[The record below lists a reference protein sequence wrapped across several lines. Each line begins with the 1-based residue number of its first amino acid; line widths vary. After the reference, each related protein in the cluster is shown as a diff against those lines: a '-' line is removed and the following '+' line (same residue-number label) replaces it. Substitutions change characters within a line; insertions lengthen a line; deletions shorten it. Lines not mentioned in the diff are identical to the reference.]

1 MTQIGLLILIYLI
14 YNKDSIKKLYLS
26 LNKSYVFM
34 IILPIPGYKELLG
47 NDHREDQQSDT
58 TLFLLMGP
66 GRSGKTTYCKSF
78 FESHLKIGK
87 KGIFVSSTL
96 TKRQYQKLFNGLAS
110 IIDSNSFFINPFL
123 REQIESSETNG
134 LDLNNSLTTIQKEID
149 KFILSSKQEQINS
162 PTSEKEEYNSPSV
175 QQNKI
180 CLVIDSL
187 SHLFNIFDEKDVLRF
202 INSLSFSLKNNDI
215 VSIFTIDDT
224 IVEPSIIDKIRPLF
238 DGVLQIKL
246 DGKEDEIVRKIKF
259 LSLIGSS
266 SNQSSWI
273 KFELDKNSLLSFPHS
288 LSLICSVC
296 KASIKTKPVFYLD
309 MAFHENHLEL
319 YKKLIGI
326 YGNDR
331 ISDLGPSSVINA
343 NFFFIDIV
351 GLSSPILSVR
361 KQIEKIEFLNNFVIS
376 SEIFRKNID
385 KKVLPTGD
393 GMAIGFTSN
402 PEAPLE
408 LSIQLHTKLK
418 KHNIGKDVESTLAVR
433 IGIATGPVFIVN
445 DANNNQNIW
454 GPGIIFARRVMDVG
468 DDNHILLDSGL
479 AHSLITLDDKY
490 KEIIHYVGEY
500 QIKHGQRIKLY
511 SAYQDNIF
519 GNKDTPVKMKYLP
532 V

>member
-1 MTQIGLLILIYLI
+1 
-14 YNKDSIKKLYLS
+14 
-26 LNKSYVFM
+26 M

-47 NDHREDQQSDT
+47 NDHHEDQHNDN

-78 FESHLKIGK
+78 FESHLKVGEN
-87 KGIFVSSTL
+87 GIFVSSTL
-96 TKRQYQKLFNGLAS
+96 TKRQYQKLFNGLSS
-110 IIDSNSFFINPFL
+110 ILDSNSFFINPFL
-123 REQIESSETNG
+123 REQIDSSGANNSEF
-134 LDLNNSLTTIQKEID
+134 NNSLTAIQKEID
-149 KFILSSKQEQINS
+149 KFILSSKQEQKNHRIN
-162 PTSEKEEYNSPSV
+162 EQEEYNSSSL
-175 QQNKI
+175 QQKKI
-180 CLVIDSL
+180 CMVIDSL

-202 INSLSFSLKNNDI
+202 INTLSFSLKNNNI
-215 VSIFTIDDT
+215 LSIFTIDDT
-224 IVEPSIIDKIRPLF
+224 VVEQSIIDKIRPLF

-246 DGKEDEIVRKIKF
+246 DEKEDEIVRKIKF

-266 SNQSSWI
+266 SNHPSWI
-273 KFELDKNSLLSFPHS
+273 KFELDKNSLLSFPS
-288 LSLICSVC
+288 SSSLICSVC

-376 SEIFRKNID
+376 SEIFRKSID

-408 LSIQLHTKLK
+408 LSIQLHNKLK
-418 KHNIGKDVESTLAVR
+418 RHNVGKDKESSLAVR

-454 GPGIIFARRVMDVG
+454 GPGIIFARRVMDIG
-468 DDNHILLDSGL
+468 DDNHILLDGGL
-479 AHSLITLDDKY
+479 AHSLMTLDDKY
-490 KEIIHYVGEY
+490 KEIIHYVGDY
-500 QIKHGQRIKLY
+500 QIKHGQIIKLY
-511 SAYQDNIF
+511 SAYQENIF
-519 GNKDTPVKMKYLP
+519 GNKENPVKMKYIP